1 MFCWKPPDHKE
12 VFFIYSY
19 TKFVFNF
26 QFEKSLIKY
35 VKKIII
41 IIIIVIIIIII
52 IIIIIVIIIII
63 IIIIINSC
71 RPTEGLE
78 TRKGGLPSVACNCL
92 LIHFQ
97 GRKIWVCQDSSVS
110 PPFPSYIIKQAL
122 RCSSLYHVAPE

>member
-26 QFEKSLIKY
+26 QFEKSLKY

-41 IIIIVIIIIII
+41 IIIIVIT
-52 IIIIIVIIIII
+52 IIII

-78 TRKGGLPSVACNCL
+78 TRKGGLPMSRVIA
-92 LIHFQ
+92 
-97 GRKIWVCQDSSVS
+97 
-110 PPFPSYIIKQAL
+110 Y
-122 RCSSLYHVAPE
+122 